1 MKYKI
6 LLLGKNGQL
15 GHEFVNYFNLYQ
27 DFKIDAFDHGE
38 LDITDREKIFVIIK
52 ENAYNL
58 IINCTAYNAVDLA
71 EDESNLA
78 NAVNFL
84 GVKNLAEAAKIN
96 NAKLI
101 HFSTDYIFDG
111 NQRKPYCEYDNPNPL
126 SVYGMS
132 KFYGEQAIKEVCK
145 NYLIIRVSWVFG
157 GKNNFVTKLINWSK
171 QSQELEIIS
180 NQISSPTYTYDL
192 VKAVQLLINKNIS
205 GTFHITNT
213 PVRKIEWARYILA
226 KINWTGKIH
235 AVDMESVEFKASRP
249 KYAIL
254 DNSLFQYSVN
264 WEMPNWQ
271 DSTDRFLKRMKI
283 L

>member
-1 MKYKI
+1 MKYKV

-15 GHEFVNYFNLYQ
+15 GFEFVNYLNLYH
-27 DFKIDAFDHGE
+27 DFRVDAFDHEE
-38 LDITDREKIFVIIK
+38 LDITDREKIFVTIK

-71 EDESNLA
+71 EDENYLA

-84 GVKNLAEAAKIN
+84 GVRNLAEAAKIN
-96 NAKLI
+96 SAKLI

-111 NQRKPYCEYDNPNPL
+111 NKKKPYCEYDNPNPL

-171 QSQELEIIS
+171 QNQKLEIIS
-180 NQISSPTYTYDL
+180 DQISSPTYTYDL
-192 VKAVQLLINKNIS
+192 VKAVPKMLYENLT
-205 GTFHITNT
+205 GTFHVTNT
-213 PVRKIEWARYILA
+213 PVSKIEWAKYILK
-226 KINWTGKIH
+226 KINWSGEIH
-235 AVDMESVEFKASRP
+235 AVNMGSVKLKAPRP
-249 KYAIL
+249 KYAVL

-264 WEMPNWQ
+264 WKMPNWQ
-271 DSTDRFLKRMKI
+271 DATDRFLKRITI

>member
-1 MKYKI
+1 MSYKI

-15 GHEFVNYFNLYQ
+15 GHEFVNYFNLHQ
-27 DFKIDAFDHGE
+27 DFRVDAFDHRE
-38 LDITDREKIFVIIK
+38 LDITDRKKIFLTIK

-58 IINCTAYNAVDLA
+58 IINCTAYNTVDLA

-84 GVKNLAEAAKIN
+84 GVRNLAEAAKIN

-111 NQRKPYCEYDNPNPL
+111 NQKKPYCEYDNPNPL
-126 SVYGMS
+126 SAYGIS
-132 KFYGEQAIKEVCK
+132 KLYGEKAIREVYK

-157 GKNNFVTKLINWSK
+157 GNNNFVTKLINWSK
-171 QSQELEIIS
+171 QNQELEIIS
-180 NQISSPTYTYDL
+180 DQISSPTYTYDL
-192 VKAVQLLINKNIS
+192 VKAVLLLINKNIS

-213 PVRKIEWARYILA
+213 PVNKIEWAKYILA

-235 AVDMESVEFKASRP
+235 AVNMESVNFIAPRP

-264 WEMPNWQ
+264 WEMPDWQ
-271 DSTDRFLKRMKI
+271 EATDRFLKRIKI